1 MASNGETGALL
12 LAASACVHVDVCVCV
27 GGTGCL
33 AVRGERADRPGR
45 RRGAQRGER
54 VWVPKYYRLET
65 GRQSNPSIF
74 NASVGVSTYA
84 VQFCLFVCFTQ
95 CQILTDHQFKITL

>member
-12 LAASACVHVDVCVCV
+12 LAASACVHVDVCVCWRDRLL
-27 GGTGCL
+27 GSEG
-33 AVRGERADRPGR
+33 RGADRPER

-65 GRQSNPSIF
+65 WET
-74 NASVGVSTYA
+74 V
-84 VQFCLFVCFTQ
+84 
-95 CQILTDHQFKITL
+95 